1 MSFFSL
7 HKKSKLT
14 FLCLF
19 YVLYISASPLAPISP
34 NSKRYVFI
42 LDASGSMTEKLNG
55 VTRMA
60 IAKDQ
65 MIQFLSKLP
74 RDNEV
79 GLVAYGNRIAGCNS
93 ARLYHPIQRGG
104 ASAVINKLTG
114 IIPAGST
121 PIAAT
126 IDLVGE
132 FLLQTENETE
142 IIFISDGI
150 ESCEGDPLH
159 SLRILKDKGKK
170 FNLQIIGIDLDKKA
184 EDDLTRLALLGS
196 GKYFSV
202 KKREDIEDAFQS
214 IFSPGA
220 PHFPPKVAESETG
233 PANIRIIS
241 ILPYSSHSGLQTFI
255 LHYEYDGILPITDY
269 MVHLNVFSKKEVH
282 LTKELPPIREKRIA
296 DMGQTDVQFKEGR
309 NGKGKLIFTVDPKSD
324 WETSLELWAV
334 DDIPKILA
342 KSETKLLQRD

>member
-1 MSFFSL
+1 
-7 HKKSKLT
+7 
-14 FLCLF
+14 
-19 YVLYISASPLAPISP
+19 
-34 NSKRYVFI
+34 
-42 LDASGSMTEKLNG
+42 MTEKLNG
-55 VTRMA
+55 ITRMA

-65 MIQFLSKLP
+65 MIQFLSKLSK
-74 RDNEV
+74 DNEV

-93 ARLYHPIQRGG
+93 ARLYHPVQRGG

-132 FLLQTENETE
+132 FLLQTEKETE

-184 EDDLTRLALLGS
+184 EEDLTRLALVGS

-202 KKREDIEDAFQS
+202 KKREDIEDAFQT
-214 IFSPGA
+214 IFSPA
-220 PHFPPKVAESETG
+220 TPVIVPAKITESDTE

-241 ILPYSSHSGLQTFI
+241 ILPYSSHSDAQTFI

-269 MVHLNVFSKKEVH
+269 MIHLNVFSKKEIRP
-282 LTKELPPIREKRIA
+282 TKEPPPKREKRIA
-296 DMGQTDVQFKEGR
+296 DLTQTDVQFKEGK
-309 NGKGKLIFTVDPKSD
+309 NGKGKLIFTVDPKSV